1 MVGYGFY
8 NKGSILLN
16 LGWVGVRTKLAPLI
30 YRSTNSISPM

>member
-8 NKGSILLN
+8 NGSILLD

-30 YRSTNSISPM
+30 YRSMNSISPM